1 MNIFARS
8 LVIHSLFDA
17 VRTPRGRGK
26 ASGALHEVKPVT
38 LVTQL
43 LEALTERQSFPTSAV
58 DDVVLGCV
66 TPVGEQGANLAKT
79 ATLVACLLYTSPSPR
94 D

>member
-1 MNIFARS
+1 MTIEAY
-8 LVIHSLFDA
+8 LFDA

-79 ATLVACLLYTSPSPR
+79 ATLVAGWDDDIGGVTRTASSS
-94 D
+94 